1 MKLDR
6 FLRAMMAVCFTASC
20 ILVNPGVIFANNS
33 TVSTS
38 SNENSSLES
47 DEQEEGEQTARS
59 AEAGRSSPRHK
70 PISKACARDIQE
82 LDRTGKAKSVN
93 VSDSMTTPDGESG
106 EEPGQK
112 IGAAATKPKPPSVRK
127 RLKHFVKKVL
137 KGKQSKSSKE
147 GSKTTKNKQESSEVQ
162 SEEPMP
168 HPSIANQPLWRRL
181 SDKIKPLVT
190 SDDDKDSRGDSDEWD
205 DGEEA
210 KEKVEEGGTNLAQD
224 LISEARERDVQEV
237 EKMGK
242 VKNADVTALLAMLD
256 SKVGKVPKQDIKE
269 TLNDEFSTVLLRPKR
284 SIKEMLSNKQNRL
297 SMNSSNLIK
306 NRRKAIEASD
316 VEDTDTEEKPTS
328 RGAIGPFRTMNPL
341 ISEEIAEEIQTNKNN
356 QESNGQRQ
364 FGLLPS
370 STEGDLRFA
379 FPEKKPRLLRFN
391 TQNNES
397 ESSVSEPT
405 SFNLPSPPTEEELAA
420 MGIKRSISMSVEE
433 APSLLPPREDVP
445 QSLTSNP
452 SLDLPS
458 PPTEKE
464 LAAMGIKRS
473 ISMSVEEAPSLL
485 PPREDVPQSL
495 TSNPSLDLPSP
506 PTEEELMAM
515 GINQSIN
522 PLFKGKSSLLPSRED
537 TPQSLTVNQPSE
549 LPSPPTR
556 AELAAMGIFMF
567 DDEILRGDLGNVGDA
582 LERHSSRCLASPAFS
597 YFCGL
602 SPADA
607 DDEYSESEDEL
618 DGLLNPKV
626 RATSQQFR
634 KVGFMPF
641 SPLREQLFA
650 DGNKTLTEE
659 QVIKDPLEKTKQ
671 EQKLLESIGQRLTL
685 VKAVPNNTGKVAKT
699 TEASRNNKTIK
710 TTIITKN
717 KPSEALSLLT
727 KSAQTAGSI
736 LKASSGKIESQQ
748 KNAGSLKPENP
759 SLISAGIP
767 IIPLGG
773 LEEKKEQPKK
783 NVVKGTLKNNELVEK
798 SEDKDTPSRSGSKKL
813 IAKSAESEKANQE
826 VGNNMTLV
834 NALVAIGIISLI
846 VITKIIR
853 TRKSN

>member
-316 VEDTDTEEKPTS
+316 VEDTDTEEKPTA

-458 PPTEKE
+458 PPTE
-464 LAAMGIKRS
+464 
-473 ISMSVEEAPSLL
+473 
-485 PPREDVPQSL
+485 
-495 TSNPSLDLPSP
+495 
-506 PTEEELMAM
+506 EELMAM
-515 GINQSIN
+515 GINQSIS

-767 IIPLGG
+767 IIPLEG

-834 NALVAIGIISLI
+834 NALVAIGIIPLI

>member
-316 VEDTDTEEKPTS
+316 VEDTDTEEKPTA

-458 PPTEKE
+458 PPTE
-464 LAAMGIKRS
+464 
-473 ISMSVEEAPSLL
+473 
-485 PPREDVPQSL
+485 
-495 TSNPSLDLPSP
+495 
-506 PTEEELMAM
+506 EELMAM
-515 GINQSIN
+515 GINQSIS

-767 IIPLGG
+767 IIPLEG

>member
-1 MKLDR
+1 MDR

-405 SFNLPSPPTEEELAA
+405 SFNLPSPPTEKELAA

-464 LAAMGIKRS
+464 LAAMGIKR
-473 ISMSVEEAPSLL
+473 
-485 PPREDVPQSL
+485 
-495 TSNPSLDLPSP
+495 
-506 PTEEELMAM
+506 
-515 GINQSIN
+515 SIN